1 MDNVVGDNH
10 KNQIQEVISY
20 KMKDADLMYLAS
32 IANVGA
38 GITITLFTKGII
50 ISGTL
55 TSGKEYYN
63 SVASNLVNI
72 GELGSQVAEYF
83 SNAGKTLYTQ
93 DDNNSKEL
101 PLNFLHLKQFATH
114 KNDGGLVHRTGSL
127 LRVKIEEIDGYYLG
141 MPS

>member
-10 KNQIQEVISY
+10 ENQIQDVISH
-20 KMKDADLMYLAS
+20 KIKDADLLYLAS

-38 GITITLFTKGII
+38 GITITLFIKGTI

-55 TSGKEYYN
+55 TSGKEYYK
-63 SVASNLVNI
+63 SIASNLAST
-72 GELGSQVAEYF
+72 GGLGIQVAEYF

-93 DDNNSKEL
+93 DDNDSKEL
-101 PLNFLHLKQFATH
+101 PLNFLHLEQFATH
-114 KNDGGLVHRTGSL
+114 KNDGGLVYRTGSL
-127 LRVKIEEIDGYYLG
+127 LRIKIEEIDGYYLG